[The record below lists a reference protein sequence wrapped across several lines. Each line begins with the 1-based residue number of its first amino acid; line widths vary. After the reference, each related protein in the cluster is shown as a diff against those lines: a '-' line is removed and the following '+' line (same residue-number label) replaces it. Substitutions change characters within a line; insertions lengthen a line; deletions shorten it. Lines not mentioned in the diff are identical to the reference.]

1 MNEIKENIIYV
12 VYYFFNSEVIYLFIV
27 IIFLLYVN
35 ILWNIYWDEIYY

>member
-35 ILWNIYWDEIYY
+35 ILWNIYWDEINY